1 MRASWKIWLN
11 YGLGPILFAV
21 LSWSLYQQIR
31 QRPNLEESWN
41 AIRTNLFSP
50 GMIVIAAMMLVN
62 WGIESRKWQWL
73 VNRVQ
78 PFGWW
83 RAFQSVLSGCS
94 VTMLTPNRI
103 GEYGGRVLYVEEGNR
118 IAAVSLTIV
127 GSISQLLITIWMGCV
142 GVFYLILFN
151 KSEATSV
158 HILPVLWTDVLLVMS
173 VAGALLLTGF
183 YFRIS
188 WLVQLLERQPRLERW
203 LKHIRVLEALDTTL
217 LWRLLWLSLLRYFV
231 FMVQYLLMLW
241 LMDVQVPPVLG
252 FWLLALFYLVM
263 AIAPTFGFV
272 ELPVRIS
279 ASWLI
284 FSFTENELGVGA
296 AALAIWL
303 VNLVVPAI
311 IGSLLILR
319 VRIWKT

>member
-1 MRASWKIWLN
+1 MR
-11 YGLGPILFAV
+11 
-21 LSWSLYQQIR
+21 
-31 QRPNLEESWN
+31 RPNLEESWMT
-41 AIRTNLFSP
+41 IRDNLFSP
-50 GMIVIAAMMLVN
+50 WMLLIVGMMLVN

-73 VNRVQ
+73 VNRLQ
-78 PFGWW
+78 PFSWW

-103 GEYGGRVLYVEEGNR
+103 GEYGGRVLYLNEGNR

-127 GSISQLLITIWMGCV
+127 GSISQLLITIWMGCL
-142 GVFYLILFN
+142 GVVYLILFN

-158 HILPVLWTDVLLVMS
+158 HILPILWTDVLLVMS
-173 VAGALLLTGF
+173 IAGALLLTGF

-188 WLVQLLERQPRLERW
+188 WLVQLLERQPRLEKW
-203 LKHIRVLEALDTTL
+203 LKPVRVLESLDTAL
-217 LWRLLWLSLLRYFV
+217 LWRLLWLSFLRYLV
-231 FMVQYLLMLW
+231 FMVQYLMMLW
-241 LMDVQVPPVLG
+241 LLDVEVPTVLG

-284 FSFTENELGVGA
+284 FSFTGNELGVGA
-296 AALAIWL
+296 AAFAIWL
-303 VNLVVPAI
+303 VNLVIPAI
-311 IGSLLILR
+311 LGSLLILR
-319 VRIWKT
+319 IRIWKT

>member
-1 MRASWKIWLN
+1 MRPSWKIWLN
-11 YGLGPILFAV
+11 YGVGPILFVV
-21 LSWSLYQQIR
+21 LSWSLYQQII
-31 QRPNLEESWN
+31 QRPNLEASWR
-41 AIRTNLFSP
+41 AMQKNLFSP
-50 GMIVIAAMMLVN
+50 WMLLILAMMLVN
-62 WGIESRKWQWL
+62 WGIESRKWQKL
-73 VNRVQ
+73 VARLQ
-78 PFGWW
+78 PFHGW

-103 GEYGGRVLYVEEGNR
+103 GEYGGRVLYLEPEHR
-118 IAAVSLTIV
+118 LAAVSLTVV
-127 GSISQLLITIWMGCV
+127 GSMSQLLVTIWMGCLGIV
-142 GVFYLILFN
+142 YLLLFN

-158 HILPVLWTDVLLVMS
+158 HILPVLWTDVLLVLG

-183 YFRIS
+183 YFRIG
-188 WLVQLLERQPRLERW
+188 WLVQLIERQPRLEKW
-203 LKHIRVLEALDTTL
+203 LKPIRVLETLDAKL
-217 LWRLLWLSLLRYFV
+217 LWRLLWLSVLRYFV
-231 FMVQYLLMLW
+231 FMVQYLMMLW
-241 LMDVQVPPVLG
+241 LLDVQVPVVLG

-284 FSFTENELGVGA
+284 FSFTGNELGVGA
-296 AALAIWL
+296 AAFAIWI